1 MSSLKSFDD
10 QFRMSSNGLV
20 CGFDE
25 AGRGPLCGPVVA
37 AGVILPSDFDN
48 DIINDSK
55 QLTDK
60 KRRMLF
66 EIIKKEAVF
75 YHISIIPPSVIDK
88 INILE
93 ASRLG
98 MQEALDEMI
107 QKKYKID
114 SVLTDYMDLNS
125 YSHHLEKLKHGD
137 AKSLCI
143 AAASILAKVTRDD
156 TMIELDK
163 KYPGYNFA
171 KNKGYPTK
179 EHLKALQEKGVIEE
193 IYRLTYAPVEK
204 LLQLKL
210 F

>member
-1 MSSLKSFDD
+1 MSKLKQFDD
-10 QFRMSSNGLV
+10 QFRKSPEGLV

-37 AGVILPSDFDN
+37 AGVILPADFDN

-55 QLTDK
+55 QVTDK
-60 KRRMLF
+60 KRRLLF
-66 EIIKKEAVF
+66 QIIKKEAVF
-75 YHISIIPPSVIDK
+75 YHISIVSPQIIDK

-107 QKKYKID
+107 QKEYNID
-114 SVLTDYMDLNS
+114 CILTDYMNLDT
-125 YSHHLEKLKHGD
+125 YEHRLEKLKHGD
-137 AKSLCI
+137 AKSLSV

-156 TMIELDK
+156 IMIELGK
-163 KYPGYNFA
+163 KYPKYNLA

-179 EHLKALQEKGVIEE
+179 EHIASIQKYGIIKG
-193 IYRLTYAPVEK
+193 IYRLTYAPVAK
-204 LLQLKL
+204 LLQMKL